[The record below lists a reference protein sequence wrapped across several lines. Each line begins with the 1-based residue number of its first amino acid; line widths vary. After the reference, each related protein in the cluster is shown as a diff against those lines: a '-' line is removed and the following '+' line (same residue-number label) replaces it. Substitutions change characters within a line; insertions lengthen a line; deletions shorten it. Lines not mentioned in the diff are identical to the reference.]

1 MSIVPQLPG
10 ETGAG
15 AAAPR
20 SENHGEYQG
29 EHQLTR
35 AQLKPTLSNAI
46 EYARI
51 SQRVVAVLIV
61 KLVRR
66 DKLDALIG
74 VPAADIMRIALTRL
88 PGILR
93 PADRFVK
100 ISEDKLCI
108 FLPNLKTIAQAWLA
122 AHKIQLTL
130 DAPFNFD
137 SAVVTIRAVIGVAYF
152 PDHAVSAE
160 ELIIHADIAKTI
172 ARSRDVSQYVFQ
184 AQDRG
189 SAEVYSGFEAQF
201 RDALRSNQLAVQYQ
215 PQIDFKTGKCKAVE
229 ALLRWQLPER
239 GAVPPQAIVSMAEG
253 NGMIGPLTS
262 WVLNTVLRHQHE
274 WLRDG
279 IDLAVSI
286 NISGVSLSD
295 MDLPLLINQALGTW
309 QADPGRVTLEITES
323 STINDMDYGLDI
335 LNRLK
340 KLGLRLSVDDFGTGY
355 SSLSYVKRFPL
366 DELKIDKLF
375 VQNMRESKGDQQIVR
390 SVIDLAHNFDLSVV
404 AEGVEDES
412 TYQELKGLG
421 CDIAQGYVIS
431 YPMTEADLRAWL
443 AGRR

>member
-1 MSIVPQLPG
+1 MSIAPESSG
-10 ETGAG
+10 ETGG
-15 AAAPR
+15 GHAPLQDGR
-20 SENHGEYQG
+20 QIA
-29 EHQLTR
+29 R
-35 AQLKPTLSNAI
+35 DQLKPALTNAI

-51 SQRVVAVLIV
+51 SQRVVALLVV

-74 VPAADIMRIALTRL
+74 VPTADIMREALTRL
-88 PGILR
+88 PAILR
-93 PADRFVK
+93 AADRFVH

-108 FLPNLKTIAQAWLA
+108 FLPNLKTVAQAWLA
-122 AHKIQLTL
+122 AHKIQQTL
-130 DAPFNFD
+130 DAPFTFGNTVVTVR
-137 SAVVTIRAVIGVAYF
+137 AVVGLAYF

-201 RDALRSNQLAVQYQ
+201 RDALRNNLLGVQYQ
-215 PQIDFKTGKCKAVE
+215 PQIDFKTGKCRAVE
-229 ALLRWQLPER
+229 ALLRWQLPGR
-239 GAVPPQAIVSMAEG
+239 GAVPPLAIVGMAES
-253 NGMIGPLTS
+253 NGMIGPLTG
-262 WVLNTVLRHQHE
+262 WVMNTVLRHQHE
-274 WLRDG
+274 WVRDG
-279 IDLAVSI
+279 INLGVSI

-295 MDLPLLINQALGTW
+295 LDLPQVISQALGTW
-309 QADPGRVTLEITES
+309 QADPKTVTLEITES

-335 LNRLK
+335 LKRLK
-340 KLGLRLSVDDFGTGY
+340 QMGMRLSVDDFGTGY

-366 DELKIDKLF
+366 DELKIDRLF

-412 TYQELKGLG
+412 TYKELKKLG
-421 CDIAQGYVIS
+421 CDIAQGYIIS
-431 YPMTEADLRAWL
+431 HPMSEADLRAWFRKREQSPR
-443 AGRR
+443 AHA

>member
-1 MSIVPQLPG
+1 MSTFPNSTG
-10 ETGAG
+10 EATGG
-15 AAAPR
+15 YAPLQI
-20 SENHGEYQG
+20 GP
-29 EHQLTR
+29 QLTR
-35 AQLKPTLSNAI
+35 DQLKPALANAI
-46 EYARI
+46 EYARL

-74 VPAADIMRIALTRL
+74 VPTIDIMRSGITRL
-88 PGILR
+88 PAILR
-93 PADRFVK
+93 AADRFVQ
-100 ISEDKLCI
+100 ISDDKLCI
-108 FLPNLKTIAQAWLA
+108 FLPNLKTVAQAWLA
-122 AHKIQLTL
+122 AHKIQQTL
-130 DAPFNFD
+130 DAPFTIG
-137 SAVVTIRAVIGVAYF
+137 SAEVSVRAVVGIAYF
-152 PDHAVSAE
+152 PDHAAGAE

-172 ARSRDVSQYVFQ
+172 AHSRDVSHYVFQ
-184 AQDRG
+184 PQDRG

-201 RDALRSNQLAVQYQ
+201 REALRSNELDVQYQ
-215 PQIDFKTGKCKAVE
+215 PQIDLKTGKCKGVE

-239 GAVPPQAIVSMAEG
+239 GAVPPLAIVGMAES

-274 WLRDG
+274 WVRDG

-295 MDLPLLINQALGTW
+295 VDLPQLIGQALGIW
-309 QADPGRVTLEITES
+309 QTDPRSVTLEITES
-323 STINDMDYGLDI
+323 ATINDMDYGLDI

-340 KLGLRLSVDDFGTGY
+340 KMGLRLSVDDFGTGY

-366 DELKIDKLF
+366 DELKIDRLF

-404 AEGVEDES
+404 AEGVEDEHAFR
-412 TYQELKGLG
+412 ELKKLG

-431 YPMTEADLRAWL
+431 HPMSEADLRIWL
-443 AGRR
+443 AKRGR